1 MDNSGKNKATSVAAL
16 ILSVALIISS
26 LIVTGGFVKV
36 KSLQNTLS
44 VKGSAKKQIKSD
56 FAVWTGGF
64 SVQSANLSTAY
75 DMLGEN
81 AKKVKGYL
89 VENGVPE
96 QDIVFSAI
104 NTSTYN
110 EILPNGVYT
119 NRVESYR
126 LYQNVEISSN
136 DIDKITQLSRKSTEL
151 INEGVEFQSN
161 SPQYFYTKLS
171 DLKIEMIEVAAQ
183 DAKLRAQKLLSV
195 TGNKPGKLRSAR
207 LGVFQITPLY
217 SNEISDYGINDTTS
231 IEKEITAVVSCEF
244 EVN

>member
-1 MDNSGKNKATSVAAL
+1 MENGGKNKAIPVAAL
-16 ILSVALIISS
+16 MLSVALIISS
-26 LIVTGGFVKV
+26 IVVMGGFVKV

-56 FAVWTGGF
+56 FAVWTGSF
-64 SVQSANLSTAY
+64 SVQSSELSNAY
-75 DMLGEN
+75 GMLSES
-81 AKKVKGYL
+81 AKKVKEYL

-119 NRVESYR
+119 NRIESYR
-126 LYQNVEISSN
+126 LYQNVEINSN
-136 DIDKITQLSRKSTEL
+136 DIDKITQISRKSTEL

-171 DLKIEMIEVAAQ
+171 DLKLEMIELAAQ
-183 DAKLRAQKLLSV
+183 DSKQRAQKLLSV

-217 SNEISDYGINDTTS
+217 SNEVSDYGINDTTS

>member
-1 MDNSGKNKATSVAAL
+1 MENGGKNKATPVAAL
-16 ILSVALIISS
+16 MLSVALIISS
-26 LIVTGGFVKV
+26 IVVTGGFVKV

-56 FAVWTGGF
+56 FAVWTGSF
-64 SVQSANLSTAY
+64 SVQSPELSNAY
-75 DMLGEN
+75 GMLSES
-81 AKKVKGYL
+81 AKKVKAYL
-89 VENGVPE
+89 VENGIPE

-119 NRVESYR
+119 NRIESYR
-126 LYQNVEISSN
+126 LYQNVEINSN
-136 DIDKITQLSRKSTEL
+136 DIDKITQISRKSTEL

-161 SPQYFYTKLS
+161 YPQYFYTKLS
-171 DLKIEMIEVAAQ
+171 DLKLEMIELAAQ
-183 DAKLRAQKLLSV
+183 DSKQRAQKLLSV

-217 SNEISDYGINDTTS
+217 SNEVSDYGINDTTS